1 LISDEKIQIANNMHK
16 LMEKY
21 INHIDIELQKFKMD
35 LDIDESSTTELN
47 DKSKIELTYFLF

>member
-1 LISDEKIQIANNMHK
+1 MISDEKIQIANNMHK